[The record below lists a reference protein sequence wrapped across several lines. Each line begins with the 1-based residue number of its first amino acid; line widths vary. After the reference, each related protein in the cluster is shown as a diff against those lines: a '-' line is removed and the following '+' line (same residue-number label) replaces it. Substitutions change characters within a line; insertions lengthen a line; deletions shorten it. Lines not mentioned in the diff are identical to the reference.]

1 MAATRLI
8 PMHVGKGRSLEK
20 SLKAKIEYAINP
32 DKTHGGELVSS
43 YGCQRETASEEFY
56 FAKSRYEQKTGKIIE
71 GDVIA
76 YQIRQ
81 SFKPG
86 EITPE
91 DANRIGYETAMRFTH
106 GNHAFIVATHT
117 DRAHIHNHIV
127 FNSTSM
133 DCKRKFKNFYLSAFV
148 LQKISDLLCLEN
160 GLSVIKPRPYGEREK
175 RTTYPKYNGFRDE
188 IRNSISIA
196 LGKRPADFN
205 AFLLELQ
212 SQGYE
217 IKRGKHIAVRGKG
230 QKRFIRFRSLGDGF
244 TEADLREKLEGVSH
258 GTAPKSKRPSYMDK
272 DFDLL
277 INLQDVIA
285 KGKGPGYELW
295 AKKYKVKN
303 VMKAILFFQEQGL
316 RSYAEL
322 AERAEGSAKKFNEL
336 DQTIKST
343 EKRLDEISKLRNHII
358 NYSKTRDIYTEYR
371 RSGYS
376 KKYFAEHKDEIM
388 KHKAAKDAFD
398 KLGTKRLPTMKE
410 LDAEFQE
417 VLAKKRAAY
426 SEYRDAKGNMTKYQI
441 AKYDID
447 RILGIT
453 ESPEQNKTK
462 QQESSR

>member
-1 MAATRLI
+1 
-8 PMHVGKGRSLEK
+8 
-20 SLKAKIEYAINP
+20 
-32 DKTHGGELVSS
+32 
-43 YGCQRETASEEFY
+43 
-56 FAKSRYEQKTGKIIE
+56 
-71 GDVIA
+71 
-76 YQIRQ
+76 
-81 SFKPG
+81 
-86 EITPE
+86 
-91 DANRIGYETAMRFTH
+91 
-106 GNHAFIVATHT
+106 
-117 DRAHIHNHIV
+117 
-127 FNSTSM
+127 
-133 DCKRKFKNFYLSAFV
+133 
-148 LQKISDLLCLEN
+148 
-160 GLSVIKPRPYGEREK
+160 
-175 RTTYPKYNGFRDE
+175 
-188 IRNSISIA
+188 
-196 LGKRPADFN
+196 
-205 AFLLELQ
+205 
-212 SQGYE
+212 
-217 IKRGKHIAVRGKG
+217 
-230 QKRFIRFRSLGDGF
+230 
-244 TEADLREKLEGVSH
+244 
-258 GTAPKSKRPSYMDK
+258 MDK

-295 AKKYKVKN
+295 AKKYNVKN

>member
-43 YGCQRETASEEFY
+43 YGCQRESASEEFT

-91 DANRIGYETAMRFTH
+91 EANRIGYETAMRFTH

-127 FNSTSM
+127 FNSTTI

-160 GLSVIKPRPYGEREK
+160 GLSVIKPRPYSEREK

-205 AFLLELQ
+205 ALLLELQ

-244 TEADLREKLEGVSH
+244 TEADLKKKLEGVSR
-258 GTAPKSKRPSYMDK
+258 GASGKPKQPSFMDK

-295 AKKYKVKN
+295 AKKYNVKN

-322 AERAEGSAKKFNEL
+322 AERADSSSKRFNEL
-336 DQTIKST
+336 DQTIKVS
-343 EKRLDEISKLRNHII
+343 EKRLNEISKLRNHII

-371 RSGYS
+371 KSGYS
-376 KKYFAEHKDEIM
+376 KKYFAEHKDDIM
-388 KHKAAKDAFD
+388 KHKSAKDAFD
-398 KLGTKRLPTMKE
+398 KLGTKKLPTMKE

-417 VLAKKRAAY
+417 ALAKKRAAY
-426 SEYRDAKGNMTKYQI
+426 SEYRDAKENMTRYQI

-462 QQESSR
+462 QQEPSR

>member
-32 DKTHGGELVSS
+32 DKTHGGELVSA
-43 YGCQRETASEEFY
+43 YGCQRESASEEY
-56 FAKSRYEQKTGKIIE
+56 LFAKSRYEQKTGKIIE

-81 SFKPG
+81 AFKPG

-91 DANRIGYETAMRFTH
+91 EANRIGYETAMRFTH

-133 DCKRKFKNFYLSAFV
+133 DCKRKFKNFYMSAFV

-160 GLSVIKPRPYGEREK
+160 GLSVIKPRPYSEREK

-188 IRNSISIA
+188 IREAIGIA
-196 LGKRPADFN
+196 LSKKPEDFN
-205 AFLLELQ
+205 TFLLELQ

-244 TEADLREKLEGVSH
+244 TEADLREKLEGI
-258 GTAPKSKRPSYMDK
+258 GRGAAAKSKKSSYMDR

-277 INLQDVIA
+277 VNLQDVIA

-295 AKKYKVKN
+295 AKKYNVKN

-322 AERAEGSAKKFNEL
+322 AERADSSSKRFNEL
-336 DQTIKST
+336 DRTIKAS

-358 NYSKTRDIYTEYR
+358 NYSRSRDIYTEYR
-371 RSGYS
+371 KSGYS
-376 KKYFAEHKDEIM
+376 KKYFAEHKDDIL

-398 KLGTKRLPTMKE
+398 KLGTRKLPTMKE

-426 SEYRDAKGNMTKYQI
+426 SGYRDAKDNMTKYQI

-453 ESPEQNKTK
+453 DSPEQNKSK
-462 QQESSR
+462 QQETIR